1 MAFHCADEEIVPGRS
16 PELPGVTEPASGG
29 AEDKSLKCPPTQA
42 GLTPKWRAPPSP
54 FLPHHSLPDPT
65 APHGPA
71 ARSLLQLFQQ
81 ARLSPGSRPLPM
93 LRLLPGKPSL
103 LSVPWTLD
111 NLYTSLSSEQ
121 RE

>member
-1 MAFHCADEEIVPGRS
+1 MTCLGSQSQPVAELRISHSNAAVPRR
-16 PELPGVTEPASGG
+16 V
-29 AEDKSLKCPPTQA
+29 DPPTQA

-71 ARSLLQLFQQ
+71 TRSLLQLLQQ

-93 LRLLPGKPSL
+93 LRLLPGKPSP